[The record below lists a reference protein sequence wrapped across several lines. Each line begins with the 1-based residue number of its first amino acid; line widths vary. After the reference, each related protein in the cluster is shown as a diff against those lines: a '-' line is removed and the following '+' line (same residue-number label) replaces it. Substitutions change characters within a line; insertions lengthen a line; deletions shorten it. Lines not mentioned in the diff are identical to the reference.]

1 MRLAFDSRR
10 LIGRARG
17 VNGWTVLEIALLALV
32 ALQCARLIW
41 TALTP
46 IGPLGDWRSTSA
58 VPGDASSGIF
68 GGFDPFFRLSGAAGP
83 VTVTS
88 LNLKLFGIRQDQ
100 ASGRG
105 SAIIAASDGQQRSVA
120 VGEEIEPGVTLKAV
134 DFDSVT
140 ISRGGSDEQLFMDQS
155 EVPATVTPTAP
166 PVPSAPTPPVIE
178 PSTSV
183 EPGGPPV
190 PPSRPQPTEVSAVP
204 RMNGSQLTGVTV
216 RPRGNG
222 EGFRALGL
230 APGDVV
236 LAVNG
241 QRIRSAEQARGMAA
255 QLASARVTLQVERDG
270 RVVTLRPG
278 DAR

>member
-17 VNGWTVLEIALLALV
+17 VNGWTLLELGLLALI

-46 IGPLGDWRSTSA
+46 VGPLGDWRGGA
-58 VPGDASSGIF
+58 PGTNAAAPELL
-68 GGFDPFFRLSGAAGP
+68 GGFDPFFRLSGSAGP

-105 SAIIAASDGQQRSVA
+105 SAIIAGSDGQQRSIA

-140 ISRGGSDEQLFMDQS
+140 ISRGGADEQLFMDQS
-155 EVPATVTPTAP
+155 QAPTTVTPPAAAPVAP
-166 PVPSAPTPPVIE
+166 PAPVIN
-178 PSTSV
+178 PGSSV

-204 RMNGSQLTGVTV
+204 RMNGTEFTGVTV
-216 RPRGNG
+216 RPRGKS
-222 EGFRALGL
+222 EGFKALGL

-241 QRIRSAEQARGMAA
+241 RRIRSAEQAQGMAA